1 MIHETTAGME
11 KRPPA
16 PNVVAGIFRV
26 GESYEFQVGTVTK
39 RHQGV
44 SGQSI
49 SVFATRRYNES
60 QLFVTSGG
68 GLQIVNEDH
77 QMVQAQTHH
86 PVIPY
91 APIAGRTIIST
102 EANKLLE
109 KLTEETMTRAWGERT
124 FRERQRIATA
134 AVIFAQEFDSRA
146 AELPESTGE
155 TEVQRFL
162 MTLMSAVVDEFAQQ
176 EEISREDATS
186 FLSEVGTRDLV
197 LEFNEVLGAW
207 EQDPDSSLDERL
219 SKAVDAR
226 QDKSIWARHFRSG

>member
-1 MIHETTAGME
+1 
-11 KRPPA
+11 
-16 PNVVAGIFRV
+16 
-26 GESYEFQVGTVTK
+26 
-39 RHQGV
+39 
-44 SGQSI
+44 
-49 SVFATRRYNES
+49 
-60 QLFVTSGG
+60 
-68 GLQIVNEDH
+68 
-77 QMVQAQTHH
+77 MVQAQTHH

-91 APIAGRTIIST
+91 APIPGRTRIST
-102 EANKLLE
+102 EADRLLD

-124 FRERQRIATA
+124 PRERQRIVTA
-134 AVIFAQEFDSRA
+134 AVIFAQEFDRRA

-155 TEVQRFL
+155 TEAQRFL
-162 MTLMSAVVDEFAQQ
+162 MTLMSAVVDEFARQ

-207 EQDPDSSLDERL
+207 EEDLDRSLDELL

>member
-1 MIHETTAGME
+1 
-11 KRPPA
+11 
-16 PNVVAGIFRV
+16 
-26 GESYEFQVGTVTK
+26 
-39 RHQGV
+39 
-44 SGQSI
+44 
-49 SVFATRRYNES
+49 
-60 QLFVTSGG
+60 
-68 GLQIVNEDH
+68 
-77 QMVQAQTHH
+77 MVQAQTHH

-109 KLTEETMTRAWGERT
+109 KLTEETMTRAWDERT

-176 EEISREDATS
+176 EEISRDDATS